1 MDADTIALLG
11 ECTAGIDL
19 AVSTIDS
26 VLPSVRDQVLRR
38 RLQDSIRSHEA
49 LRAQS
54 LDLLQQWGGREK
66 HPSPVALSL
75 SRLKAGTR
83 LALRRDDPTA
93 AEVVADSCDLGIRAL
108 CRSRNRYAGAD
119 HAARFL
125 TEQLITCQ
133 EQLSTSLRSFL

>member
-38 RLQDSIRSHEA
+38 RLQDSIRSHED
-49 LRAQS
+49 LREQS
-54 LDLLQQWGGREK
+54 RTLLQQWGGAEK
-66 HPSPVALSL
+66 RPSAMAKNMTRIRAEARMAL
-75 SRLKAGTR
+75 K
-83 LALRRDDPTA
+83 RDDPTA
-93 AEVVADSCDLGIRAL
+93 AEVIADSCDLGIRSL

-119 HAARFL
+119 HTAKYL
-125 TEQLITCQ
+125 TEQLIAC
-133 EQLSTSLRSFL
+133 EENLSASLRSFL

>member
-1 MDADTIALLG
+1 MDADTLALLG
-11 ECTAGIDL
+11 DCTAGIEL
-19 AVSTIDS
+19 AVAAMDG
-26 VLPSVRDQVLRR
+26 VLPNVKDQVLRR
-38 RLQDSIRSHEA
+38 KLQDSIRSHEE

-54 LDLLQQWGGREK
+54 LTLLQQWGGTEK
-66 HPSPVALSL
+66 HPSPMVLSL